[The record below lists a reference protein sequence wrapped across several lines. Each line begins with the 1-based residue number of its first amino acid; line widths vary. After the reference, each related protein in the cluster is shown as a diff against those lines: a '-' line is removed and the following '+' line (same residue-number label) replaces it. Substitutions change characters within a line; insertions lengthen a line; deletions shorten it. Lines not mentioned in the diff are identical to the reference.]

1 MKLRLSLGAATYGTR
16 VAKIKL
22 PLQLQRLVRVDF
34 TLRLAI
40 AAVVLL
46 VLFSY
51 AIIDFVST
59 ASRKEYQIQE
69 SALRGE
75 LGQFL
80 LNTREPDGSSLLE
93 NPEEFT
99 KAKRPAQIVTVR
111 RPFFTY
117 FLTKENFRAFRTNN
131 LRFEP
136 PRACVLEFLS
146 TTSPPRINRPSFPL
160 QACFAVIPSDPAG
173 RYVYFTLRYPT
184 ASILRHIPG
193 HPVADSDRLIL
204 RFLGKKEVR
213 IVLTYQQVPWLKRK
227 GRHVSSTDRLDGFHE
242 IAAYLP
248 DEGGHPTRLLNAQAF
263 EQTDLNDNKNWVTIM
278 GRIDTLLLPVE
289 DYRGDWPSLA
299 AKALKIGVEVLPSTN
314 NPSHSEQPVHGFG
327 PGENGT
333 AQLSLEQAYRL
344 AAPSKATLAV
354 TVREGYETGKVQWTS
369 SSLEAP
375 EPQRQQGW
383 FQSAANRVARLMV
396 SGVEKVSVTQDHN
409 LSGLPPLEATL
420 TEDVNIVPDIAARSL
435 AWQFAALFVI
445 AALIWLLWGGFRR
458 LERLTRTAYI
468 AAVSRSGNFAEY
480 ADSTDQI
487 GTLGRVLH
495 LLFMRDRQR
504 MARQRR
510 RLERESQQKAEAIQK
525 ERELLEARREILQ
538 AIGHEIRSPLANLL
552 ASQRQ
557 DPAVH
562 RNLSRME
569 RAVNALQE
577 AATIEEGLMNG
588 VIAPRIDDLGTFVA
602 KFTDNLA
609 DSGKP
614 IVGYGEPAGVLA
626 YFDDIMLETI
636 LDHLF
641 DNAQRHASPDTK
653 IEVRWAND
661 GDQVTIEVFN
671 RGNSLED
678 CESIFK
684 LGVSDPENGG
694 HLGLGLYAAR
704 MYLFGMR
711 GSILAENRRDGV
723 AFVVRLQKTG

>member
-1 MKLRLSLGAATYGTR
+1 MATYGIR
-16 VAKIKL
+16 VAKFKISH
-22 PLQLQRLVRVDF
+22 QLRRLVRVDF

-51 AIIDFVST
+51 AIIDFVTT

-93 NPEEFT
+93 NPDDFT
-99 KAKRPAQIVTVR
+99 KAWRPAQIVAIR

-117 FLTKENFRAFRTNN
+117 FLTREN
-131 LRFEP
+131 LRTFHANTLRFDP
-136 PRACVLEFLS
+136 PRACVLEFRS
-146 TTSPPRINRPSFPL
+146 NTGPTRTDTPSFPL
-160 QACFAVIPSDPAG
+160 QACFAAIPSDPAG
-173 RYVYFTLRYPT
+173 GRYVYFALRYQTPLVT
-184 ASILRHIPG
+184 RHIQG
-193 HPVADSDRLIL
+193 HPVTESDRLVL
-204 RFLGKKEVR
+204 RFVGKEEVR
-213 IVLTYQQVPWLKRK
+213 IALTYQRVPWLKRK
-227 GRHVSSTDRLDGFHE
+227 GRHAVTTDRLDGFHE

-248 DEGGHPTRLLNAQAF
+248 EEGGRLTRLVNAQAF
-263 EQTDLNDNKNWVTIM
+263 EQRIQDGQENWVTIL
-278 GRIDTLLLPVE
+278 GRIDTSLLHVDDNL
-289 DYRGDWPSLA
+289 GDWPSSA
-299 AKALKIGVEVLPSTN
+299 AKALKIGVEVFPFKDGH
-314 NPSHSEQPVHGFG
+314 PHFDQPMIGFV
-327 PGENGT
+327 PGEEGT
-333 AQLSLEQAYRL
+333 AQLSLEKAYRL

-354 TVREGYETGKVQWTS
+354 TVRDGNGTGKVLWTS
-369 SSLEAP
+369 SSLEP
-375 EPQRQQGW
+375 FKQQKHQGW
-383 FQSAANRVARLMV
+383 FQSAANRVARMMV
-396 SGVEKVSVTQDHN
+396 SGVEKVSVSQDHH
-409 LSGLPPLEATL
+409 LSGLPPLAATL
-420 TEDVNIVPDIAARSL
+420 TEDVSIVPDIAARSL

-445 AALIWLLWGGFRR
+445 AALISLLWGGFRR

-468 AAVSRSGNFAEY
+468 AAVSRGGNFAEY
-480 ADSTDQI
+480 ANSTDQI

-504 MARQRR
+504 MARQHR

-525 ERELLEARREILQ
+525 EKELLETRRGILQ

-557 DPAVH
+557 DPAVS

-588 VIAPRIDDLGTFVA
+588 VIAARIDDLGTFVA
-602 KFTDNLA
+602 KFIDNLA
-609 DSGKP
+609 DRGKP
-614 IVGYGEPAGVLA
+614 IVGYGERLGVMA

-641 DNAQRHASPDTK
+641 DNAQRHISPDSN

-671 RGNSLED
+671 QGDALED

-711 GSILAENRRDGV
+711 GSISAENRHNGV
-723 AFVVRLQKTG
+723 AFIIRLQKTG